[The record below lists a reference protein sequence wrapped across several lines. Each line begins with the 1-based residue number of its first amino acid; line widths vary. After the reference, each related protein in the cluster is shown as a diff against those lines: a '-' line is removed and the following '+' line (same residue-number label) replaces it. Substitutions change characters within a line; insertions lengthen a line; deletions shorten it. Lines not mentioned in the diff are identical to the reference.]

1 MSALS
6 AALLIFSF
14 QFSLFFFIISV
25 VRPHQHCGV
34 LLVLIRNIGHRTLP
48 KIWVVN
54 FLVRN
59 VGPTTH
65 REDFELILTVKIET
79 RHPLE
84 SQFGSDFPVI
94 CNHCVAMMA
103 WSRKTWKFCEQFC
116 VLGKIFK
123 IPATPIDVVVFK
135 CRKICPKENGWNC
148 VLFTWPKTKQ
158 NFGCLSNCRYCA
170 DRAQS
175 LLGPAP
181 NNVFTVLQ
189 VSSELVHSRRCYS
202 WTHKHRF
209 L

>member
-123 IPATPIDVVVFK
+123 ILF
-135 CRKICPKENGWNC
+135 RK
-148 VLFTWPKTKQ
+148 FTWRHRLTLLCSNVVKFVLRKTGEIVCYLPDQKQ
-158 NFGCLSNCRYCA
+158 NKISVAFQTVATARI
-170 DRAQS
+170 
-175 LLGPAP
+175 AP
-181 NNVFTVLQ
+181 KV
-189 VSSELVHSRRCYS
+189 C
-202 WTHKHRF
+202 
-209 L
+209 